1 MSSVHRS
8 DQRQLLRSL
17 LDAVERMGN
26 RLPDP
31 AAIFLAGIVLTLV
44 LSAVLAPVR
53 FTETDPRTL
62 KLDATGQVIA
72 SAPIAVKDLL
82 TGEGLVS
89 LLVRSVR
96 TFTEFPPLG
105 VVLVAMLGVGLAEQT
120 GFLQAGIKLLL
131 ALTPKRLLTPMLI
144 LVALVSHSGG
154 DTGFVLVVPLGGF
167 VFAAAGRHPVA
178 GIACAFAGVAG
189 GFSASFLPSSLD
201 PLLQAF
207 TQSAA
212 QIVRPGHTVNP
223 LCNWYFMS
231 AASGLVLLAAW
242 FLTDRVI
249 EPRLRGSLP
258 PDAGVKETESPGA
271 FTARERRGFL
281 GGVAGFAALVLL
293 VAGLC
298 APATSPFRAPDG
310 SLTGAG
316 APLMEGIVPLIA
328 VAFLVP
334 GIVHGCLAGTVKNHK
349 DIIRAMA
356 NSMNTMGHYLVMAF
370 CAAQFTQVFRESNLG
385 ALLAIKGA
393 AALRGLALP
402 GGVTIVGIIL
412 LSATV
417 NLLIGSA
424 SAKWALLGPILVP
437 MMMQLGYAPEF
448 TQAAY
453 RVGDS
458 STNVVTPLMPYFPLI
473 LGFCQRYAKHTGVG
487 TLLSTM
493 VPYTVAFL
501 GLWTLLLLAW
511 WGLDLP
517 LGLQSHYRM

>member
-1 MSSVHRS
+1 MPSGSRPDHR
-8 DQRQLLRSL
+8 RLLRGL
-17 LDAVERMGN
+17 LDAVERIGN

-31 AAIFLAGIVLTLV
+31 AVIFLVGVVVTLV
-44 LSAVLAPVR
+44 LSAVLAPVH

-62 KLDATGQVIA
+62 KLDAAGNVIA
-72 SAPIAVKDLL
+72 SAPIAVKNLL
-82 TGEGLVS
+82 TGESLVS
-89 LLVRSVR
+89 LLTRSVR

-105 VVLVAMLGVGLAEQT
+105 IVLVAMLGVGLAEQT
-120 GFLQAGIKLLL
+120 GFLQTGIKFLL

-144 LVALVSHSGG
+144 LVAIVSHSGG

-189 GFSASFLPSSLD
+189 GLSASFLPSALD

-212 QIVRPGHTVNP
+212 QIVLPGRTVNP
-223 LCNWYFMS
+223 LCNWHFMS
-231 AASGLVLLAAW
+231 AASGVILLVAW

-249 EPRLRGSLP
+249 EPRLQATLP
-258 PDAGVKETESPGA
+258 PDGGA
-271 FTARERRGFL
+271 KDGEAMDTLTPPERRGFL
-281 GGVAGFAALVLL
+281 GGLTSFGALVLL
-293 VAGLC
+293 AVGLC
-298 APATSPFRAPDG
+298 LPANSPFRAPDG

-316 APLMEGIVPLIA
+316 APLMDSLVPLIA
-328 VAFLVP
+328 LAFLVP
-334 GIVHGCLAGTVKNHK
+334 GVVHGYLAGTVKSHK
-349 DIIRAMA
+349 DIIAAMA
-356 NSMNTMGHYLVMAF
+356 KSMNTMGHYLVMAF

-393 AALRGLALP
+393 AVLRELALP

-412 LSATV
+412 LSTLV

-458 STNVVTPLMPYFPLI
+458 STNIVTPLMPYFPLI
-473 LGFCQRYAKHTGVG
+473 LSFCQRYAKRTGVG

-493 VPYTVAFL
+493 LPYALAFL

-517 LGLQSHYRM
+517 LGIQARYRM

>member
-1 MSSVHRS
+1 MSSVHRP
-8 DQRQLLRSL
+8 DHRRLLRSL
-17 LDAVERMGN
+17 LDAVERVGN

-31 AAIFLAGIVLTLV
+31 AVIFLAGVVLTLV

-72 SAPIAVKDLL
+72 SAPIAVRNLL

-89 LLVRSVR
+89 LLARSVR

-105 VVLVAMLGVGLAEQT
+105 IVLVAMLGVGLAEQT
-120 GFLQAGIKLLL
+120 GFLQAGIKFLLT
-131 ALTPKRLLTPMLI
+131 LTPKRLLTPMLI
-144 LVALVSHSGG
+144 LVAIVSHSGG

-189 GFSASFLPSSLD
+189 GLSASFLPSALD

-212 QIVRPGHTVNP
+212 QIVMPGRTVNP

-231 AASGLVLLAAW
+231 AASGLILLAAW

-249 EPRLRGSLP
+249 EPRLQATLP
-258 PDAGVKETESPGA
+258 PDAEAKEAESLGTL
-271 FTARERRGFL
+271 TAMERRGFL
-281 GGVAGFAALVLL
+281 GGVVSFAALLVLT
-293 VAGLC
+293 VGLC
-298 APATSPFRAPDG
+298 LPATSPFRAPDG

-316 APLMEGIVPLIA
+316 APLMEGMVPLIA

-334 GIVHGCLAGTVKNHK
+334 GIVHGYLAGSVKSHK
-349 DIIRAMA
+349 DIIQAMA
-356 NSMNTMGHYLVMAF
+356 KSMNTMGHYLVMAF
-370 CAAQFTQVFRESNLG
+370 CAAQFTLVFRESNLG

-412 LSATV
+412 LSTTV

-458 STNVVTPLMPYFPLI
+458 STNIVTPLMPYYPLI
-473 LGFCQRYAKHTGVG
+473 LSFCQRYAKRAGVG

-493 VPYTVAFL
+493 LPYALAFL

-517 LGLQSHYRM
+517 LGIQAHYRM